1 MSFQLL
7 ENRPARTRNKR
18 QENGSDS
25 QDFFF
30 RILRNIK
37 KWDRLPILFSPGES
51 WFTKKWFNHA
61 FSVLT
66 PFYAGYISQVSA
78 VMDVSQAVNPT
89 IRHIRLE
96 NSTLTF
102 IESHSFQN

>member
-7 ENRPARTRNKR
+7 ECRPARTRNKR

-30 RILRNIK
+30 RILRSIK
-37 KWDRLPILFSPGES
+37 KWDRLPFFLARGKLVHE
-51 WFTKKWFNHA
+51 KMNHA
-61 FSVLT
+61 FCVLT